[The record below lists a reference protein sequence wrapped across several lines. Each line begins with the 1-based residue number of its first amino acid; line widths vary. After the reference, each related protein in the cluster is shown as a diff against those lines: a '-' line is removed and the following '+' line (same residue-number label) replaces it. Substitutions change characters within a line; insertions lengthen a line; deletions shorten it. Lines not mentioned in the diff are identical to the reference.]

1 MHFWKSMFFS
11 ACVYVR
17 MRVCTLS
24 YIWLFVTLYVAH
36 QAPHANAA
44 AKFKNDSSLSSA
56 LPCLF

>member
-1 MHFWKSMFFS
+1 MFFS
-11 ACVYVR
+11 ACVCVH
-17 MRVCTLS
+17 MRVRTLS
-24 YIWLFVTLYVAH
+24 YIWLFATLYVAH

>member
-1 MHFWKSMFFS
+1 
-11 ACVYVR
+11 
-17 MRVCTLS
+17 MRVRTLS
-24 YIWLFVTLYVAH
+24 YIWLFATLYVAH